1 MQKNNSEFQNKDL
14 SVIWYA
20 AGATGFLYNGKQ
32 TLAQITA
39 DGFFQNII
47 HLIERGDCIYVVATD
62 GVANLFISD
71 KTTTVKTGVLNIKHY
86 EPAQQD
92 KQ

>member
-20 AGATGFLYNGKQ
+20 AGNTGWLYNGKQ

-39 DGFFQNII
+39 DGFFQKII
-47 HLIERGDCIYVVATD
+47 NLIERGDCIYVVATD

-71 KTTTVKTGVLNIKHY
+71 KTTTVKTGILNIKRY

>member
-1 MQKNNSEFQNKDL
+1 MSQNNSEFQNKDL

-20 AGATGFLYNGKQ
+20 AGTTGWLYNGKQ

-39 DGFFQNII
+39 DGFFQKII
-47 HLIERGDCIYVVATD
+47 NLIERGDCIYVVATD

-71 KTTTVKTGVLNIKHY
+71 KTTTVKTGILNIKRY

>member
-1 MQKNNSEFQNKDL
+1 MPQNNSEFQNKDL

-20 AGATGFLYNGKQ
+20 AGNTGWLYNGKQ

-39 DGFFQNII
+39 DGFFQEII
-47 HLIERGDCIYVVATD
+47 HLLERGDKIYVAATD
-62 GVANLFISD
+62 GVADLFVAD
-71 KTTTVKTGVLNIKHY
+71 KKTTVKTGVLNIKYY